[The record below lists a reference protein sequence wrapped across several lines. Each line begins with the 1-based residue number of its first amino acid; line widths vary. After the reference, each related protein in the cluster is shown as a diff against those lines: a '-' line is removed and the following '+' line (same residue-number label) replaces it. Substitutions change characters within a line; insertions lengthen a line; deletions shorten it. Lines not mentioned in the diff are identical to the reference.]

1 MQDVNLDDELVAEC
15 TAREL
20 VNRIQNMRKEAGFDV
35 SDRITVGVQGDDHLE
50 SAAAAHREY
59 LAGEVLAEDVV
70 IGTIPEELEVRQESK
85 VNGHE
90 GVLALKKVS

>member
-1 MQDVNLDDELVAEC
+1 MNLDDELVAEC

-35 SDRITVGVQGDDHLE
+35 SDRITVGVQGDDHLA